1 MLDVLLLRSKSEHC
15 HFFVVVGR
23 EDEVR
28 RVTGGTTWVRQWA
41 LVNEHHVGPTELAQV
56 TDEAVAHDSGTD
68 DNTLCTTW
76 KFTHEIP
83 PKRGPHPR
91 WARPQLNFGSISA
104 QYHHL
109 KIGI

>member
-1 MLDVLLLRSKSEHC
+1 
-15 HFFVVVGR
+15 VVCR

-28 RVTGGTTWVRQWA
+28 CVTGGTTWVRQWA
-41 LVNEHHVGPTELAQV
+41 LVDEHHVGPTELAQV
-56 TDEAVAHDSGTD
+56 ANETVAHDSGA
-68 DNTLCTTW
+68 DNDTLCATW

-104 QYHHL
+104 QYHHV